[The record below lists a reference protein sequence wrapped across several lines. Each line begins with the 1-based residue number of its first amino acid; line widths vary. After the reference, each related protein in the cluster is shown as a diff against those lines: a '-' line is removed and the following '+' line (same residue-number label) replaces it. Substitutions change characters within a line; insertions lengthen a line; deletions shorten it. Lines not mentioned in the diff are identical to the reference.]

1 VELFEM
7 RVSKDEKARTHAAIV
22 KTAAALMRQNGIAQT
37 GVADV
42 MEATGLT
49 HGGFYR
55 HFETKDDLAAAAIT
69 HAFNDTLDILEKR
82 IEKEGAGD
90 AVKWYTQRYL
100 STGHVNN
107 AASGCPVAAI
117 GTEGARLPLDVKCIL
132 GDGAQRTLCAV
143 AKGTRDQSEK
153 QAMQI
158 MAAMVG
164 AVVIARSVGDHQVGE
179 NVLEACRELVEN
191 ALPRS

>member
-82 IEKEGAGD
+82 IEKEGAGA

-117 GTEGARLPLDVKCIL
+117 GTEGARLPADVKSIL
-132 GDGAQRTLCAV
+132 GDGAQRTVTSV
-143 AKGTRDQSEK
+143 AKATKSESEK
-153 QAMQI
+153 QSLQI

-164 AVVIARSVGDHQVGE
+164 AVVLARCVGDHPIGK
-179 NVLEACRELVEN
+179 NVMTACRELVEN
-191 ALPRS
+191 SLSKT